1 MNLNP
6 YPDPLAHPLA
16 DGVAPFTAA
25 ERARLPPYP
34 PALGCDAKLNLWC
47 DEHCPHFETQGAL
60 LARRTAS
67 TQGPSKAWRCF
78 ARSSLLD
85 DAASYRMG
93 STTYCTR
100 DGQLQKQLQRCLE
113 AGEGAAAATADAA
126 QDTATATVAVDATG
140 ETRVESPPKPQA
152 PPRSP
157 KPPPPP
163 EAWID
168 GPRGFKELRSPQGR
182 QPRISGVRP
191 PPPPS
196 DDGSTPPPPHYE
208 HDASLMV
215 LSPRIA
221 VPSAADCAAE
231 LASAATF
238 LAVSMYT
245 DAYAHKAEYLRASCE
260 AHSICCALSHVPND
274 AFGESAERDARHQT
288 EKGRGDGKLPNSFRH
303 RLIASKPLFILR
315 ALHSAAPLPV
325 AWLDVDLEFHQRPLL
340 FEPASWPSGPR
351 DALLWNWQGNVSGF
365 QGRRLKMASGVA
377 FFNQT
382 DAARAVLAAWAQVMA
397 YPPNA
402 ASPDDQAMDLLVND
416 DGWIDR
422 VRWGWLPAAYLRM
435 LPRHQAV
442 MPTAAHAVLDHDRG
456 AMPGKGNSPVKP
468 VLPPRK
474 QLPQVA

>member
-16 DGVAPFTAA
+16 DSVAPFTAA
-25 ERARLPPYP
+25 HRARLPAYP
-34 PALGCDAKLNLWC
+34 PALGCDARLNSWC
-47 DEHCPHFETQGAL
+47 DDHCPHAETQGAL

-67 TQGPSKAWRCF
+67 TQGPSIAWRCF

-100 DGQLQKQLQRCLE
+100 DGQLQKQLQKCLE
-113 AGEGAAAATADAA
+113 AGEGAEVAAAATTEEAP
-126 QDTATATVAVDATG
+126 TATVAVEATG
-140 ETRVESPPKPQA
+140 ETAVQPPPKPKPQA

-157 KPPPPP
+157 RPPSPPT

-168 GPRGFKELRSPQGR
+168 GPRDLKGLRSN
-182 QPRISGVRP
+182 RISGVKP
-191 PPPPS
+191 PPPD
-196 DDGSTPPPPHYE
+196 DDGSTPHYE
-208 HDASLMV
+208 HDAALMV
-215 LSPRIA
+215 LSPRIG
-221 VPSAADCAAE
+221 VPSVADCAPQ
-231 LASAATF
+231 LASGATF

-245 DAYAHKAEYLRASCE
+245 DAYAYKAEYLRASCE

-274 AFGESAERDARHQT
+274 AFGEGAEEDARRQAQL
-288 EKGRGDGKLPNSFRH
+288 GGKLPNSFRH
-303 RLIASKPLFILR
+303 RLIASKPLFILH
-315 ALHSAAPLPV
+315 ALRSAAPLPV
-325 AWLDVDLEFHQRPLL
+325 AWLDVDLEFHRRPLL
-340 FEPASWPSGPR
+340 FEPASWETGPR
-351 DALLWNWQGNVSGF
+351 DVLLWNWQGNVSGF

-382 DAARAVLAAWAQVMA
+382 DAARAVLGAWAQVMA

-435 LPRHQAV
+435 LPRHQGV
-442 MPTAAHAVLDHDRG
+442 MPTAASAVLDHDRG

-468 VLPPRK
+468 VLPPR
-474 QLPQVA
+474 QLPPQVA